1 MSRIDV
7 LRWALTGGKLESCNN
22 SIQTC
27 DPEVYPNA
35 QLSCD
40 AAGCILLGSDGTTKV
55 KVPWARITGNQGG
68 LLFQLKSLSPRP
80 VIGAMFY
87 KDSGVSR
94 TVYIGDFT
102 GSANYDGVNPYK
114 NLITAI
120 NDESPTGTTPTA
132 PALWDAYNYLAQQTA
147 QYGGP
152 QPQTGSGNEWKNPMN
167 RCFDNNND
175 GNCQGNEFVSVPCAK
190 NFLVLL
196 TDGQWDTGENPTRP
210 LPVKLITT
218 RKLTRLTL
226 LFLPTGCIRKVLQ
239 TSP

>member
-1 MSRIDV
+1 MSILVTVKRALTGVAHQSGPVVPHGQSSGDCNLASGNYLNYALMSRIDV

-68 LLFQLKSLSPRP
+68 LLFQLKNLSPRP

-120 NDESPTGTTPTA
+120 NDESPSGTTPTA

-175 GNCQGNEFVSVPCAK
+175 GNCQGNEFVLCSLC
-190 NFLVLL
+190 
-196 TDGQWDTGENPTRP
+196 Q
-210 LPVKLITT
+210 KLSGT
-218 RKLTRLTL
+218 
-226 LFLPTGCIRKVLQ
+226 PD
-239 TSP
+239 